1 MEPFTSAQRKRIIEL
16 FQSGLEGDD
25 VAEILCCS
33 ASGARRVWQRFRAD
47 GQVGPRPHA
56 GGHAP
61 KVADERKEQVLG
73 ELVAAKPD
81 AFCRELADELFA
93 RTGVRVCRQTIGT
106 WLDRLGLTRKKRRCT
121 RPSNGGRTSPRS
133 ARSGPPSCLPPAAGT
148 TPA

>member
-1 MEPFTSAQRKRIIEL
+1 MEQFSLAQRKRIIEL

-25 VAEILCCS
+25 VAEIMACS

-56 GGHAP
+56 GGHTP
-61 KVADERKEQVLG
+61 KLADEQTKRALV
-73 ELVAAKPD
+73 ELAAAKPD
-81 AFCRELADELFA
+81 AFCRELADDLCA

-106 WLDRLGLTRKKRRCT
+106 WLERLGLTRKKRRCT
-121 RPSNGGRTSPRS
+121 RPSSSGPTSPRS
-133 ARSGPPSCLPPAAGT
+133 ATPGRRRSPPPVAGT